1 MQKQIRKLPK
11 RFANC
16 ELRTANSN
24 PVRDICNLSY
34 IKNMNFYE
42 KRILHL
48 RSKTFENIS
57 YKRFCKAVACIFC
70 DQNLIKGWR
79 FNKEIMKLSVWL
91 EL

>member
-1 MQKQIRKLPK
+1 MPNL
-11 RFANC
+11 
-16 ELRTANSN
+16 LRNIYLKMKGTNSLRN
-24 PVRDICNLSY
+24 ICNLSY

-48 RSKTFENIS
+48 RSKTFESIS

-91 EL
+91 ELL